1 MKKIVLSVL
10 ALCVMAFSFA
20 QDTTVTANQRKTQ
33 RTALTRVG
41 GNDHFMIQFG
51 STQWQGKPDS
61 IRTGGFSRTFNM
73 YFMFAFPF
81 KTNPKLSA
89 AIGIGVASDH
99 IFLNKTRVGII
110 DNTPT
115 VRFQN
120 LSDTNHFKKYKL
132 ATSYL
137 EVPVELRFTSNPE
150 NDRKSFKMAL
160 GVKIATQLAAWT
172 KGVELANKNGQ
183 TINDYKEKQKS
194 RKFFNSNRLSVMG
207 RVGYGPFTAFI
218 SYAITP
224 VFKEGVGPQVRPMT
238 IGLTLAGL

>member
-1 MKKIVLSVL
+1 
-10 ALCVMAFSFA
+10 
-20 QDTTVTANQRKTQ
+20 
-33 RTALTRVG
+33 
-41 GNDHFMIQFG
+41 
-51 STQWQGKPDS
+51 
-61 IRTGGFSRTFNM
+61 
-73 YFMFAFPF
+73 
-81 KTNPKLSA
+81 
-89 AIGIGVASDH
+89 
-99 IFLNKTRVGII
+99 
-110 DNTPT
+110 
-115 VRFQN
+115 
-120 LSDTNHFKKYKL
+120 
-132 ATSYL
+132 
-137 EVPVELRFTSNPE
+137 
-150 NDRKSFKMAL
+150 MAL